1 MAARK
6 SKQPEATTA
15 EARAFTIVLEEIRA
29 QNNGFGEG
37 QELLREGQEFLREGQ
52 ERLREGQERLREQM
66 GQLRDEMQAGFA
78 EVDRRFDRIEQDVG
92 LVKIAVLDHARELKE
107 IRVELGNKVDR
118 HELETLVARGV
129 R

>member
-6 SKQPEATTA
+6 SKQTEATTA

-29 QNNGFGEG
+29 QNKGFGEG
-37 QELLREGQEFLREGQ
+37 QELLREQMGVLREEVGG
-52 ERLREGQERLREQM
+52 LRE
-66 GQLRDEMQAGFA
+66 EMRAGFA
-78 EVDRRFDRIEQDVG
+78 EVDRRFAQVDRRFDHIEQDVG

-107 IRVELGNKVDR
+107 IRVALGNKVDR